1 MESLN
6 NNILPDV
13 YECLGTKQLCIIC
26 RCMDDAIALEFFL
39 PSGERAVLRFS
50 LGQKDLYTSTTTA

>member
-1 MESLN
+1 
-6 NNILPDV
+6 
-13 YECLGTKQLCIIC
+13 
-26 RCMDDAIALEFFL
+26 MDDAIALEFFL